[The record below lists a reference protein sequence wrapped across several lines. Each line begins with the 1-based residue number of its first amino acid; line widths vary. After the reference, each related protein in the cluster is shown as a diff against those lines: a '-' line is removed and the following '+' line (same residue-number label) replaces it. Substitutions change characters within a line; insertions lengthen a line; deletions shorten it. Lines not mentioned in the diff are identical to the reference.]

1 MKRIRSLR
9 CKIGQMFFS
18 VQHQETWI
26 LMEDN
31 DYRLNF
37 YCVENE
43 IYKTI
48 DRPTVVYMLNRGMLK
63 YAK

>member
-1 MKRIRSLR
+1 MKRLKSLR

-18 VQHQETWI
+18 VKDQETWI
-26 LMEDN
+26 LMEDKN
-31 DYRLNF
+31 FRLNF

-43 IYKTI
+43 TYKTV
-48 DRPTVVYMLNRGMLK
+48 DRQLVVYMLNRGILK